1 MMMANEEQQ
10 IKNKRFKKKK
20 KEEIITKEFLSNQKQ
35 ELKNTSSATSQTTD
49 KINDN
54 ANDYQKMNNKIIL
67 EKSIE
72 PSIKYQQKD
81 IDAINSLSNNYKESQ
96 ENIVNNYQLEFSNF
110 IIENTK
116 SCMTNYIIPQ
126 YLQKCIVKSVK
137 ML

>member
-10 IKNKRFKKKK
+10 TKNKQLKKKV
-20 KEEIITKEFLSNQKQ
+20 KEEIITKKFLSNQKQ
-35 ELKNTSSATSQTTD
+35 ELKNTSPAISQTTG

-81 IDAINSLSNNYKESQ
+81 IDAINSL
-96 ENIVNNYQLEFSNF
+96 
-110 IIENTK
+110 
-116 SCMTNYIIPQ
+116 
-126 YLQKCIVKSVK
+126 
-137 ML
+137 